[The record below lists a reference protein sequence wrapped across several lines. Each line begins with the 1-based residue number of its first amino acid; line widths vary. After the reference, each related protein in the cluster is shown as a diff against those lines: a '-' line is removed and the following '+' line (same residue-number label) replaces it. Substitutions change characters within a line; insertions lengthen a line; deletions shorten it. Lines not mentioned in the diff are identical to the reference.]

1 MSNMLYLSCETGI
14 SADMVV
20 GALLDLGANQ
30 EKLEQALSSLP
41 LDGYKTKISKK
52 QVSGIAATDFDVE
65 LDEENHDHDMAWL
78 YGDLDGEDGHEHHH
92 HHDHEHEHEHGHDHH
107 HDHEHEHDHEH
118 HHMHRGL
125 AEIESIIDAGE
136 LTPRA
141 NELAKKIFRIV
152 AEAESH
158 AHGMPIEEVHF
169 HEVGAVDSIVD
180 TVAAA
185 VCVDDLDIE
194 RTYVGPLAEGTGRIR
209 TQHGVL
215 SIPVPAVANICESH
229 RLALATTGRKGE
241 LVTPTGAAI
250 AAALKTE
257 EALPS
262 SWKILASGI
271 GSGKRDYHPVSTVR
285 AYLIESQD
293 APKQKAATENACGS
307 AGTVWK
313 LECEVD
319 DATGEALGYAME
331 HLFDAGALDAHFLP
345 VFMKKERPGWQI
357 QVLCTEEKR
366 EALERILFED
376 TTTIGIRR
384 HPYQRTTLPRRIET
398 IQTEIGPVSIK
409 IVTMPDGTERTYPEY
424 DSVAALAKAQG
435 LPFQMAWRLVLK
447 SLDA

>member
-1 MSNMLYLSCETGI
+1 MGNMLYLSCETGI

-30 EKLEQALSSLP
+30 QKLEVALASLP
-41 LDGYKTKISKK
+41 LDGYTVKISKK
-52 QVSGIAATDFDVE
+52 QVSSIVATDFDVE
-65 LDEENHDHDMAWL
+65 LDEDNHDHDMAWL
-78 YGDLDGEDGHEHHH
+78 YGDLDHEDEHEHHHH
-92 HHDHEHEHEHGHDHH
+92 HHDHEH
-107 HDHEHEHDHEH
+107 HEHEHHHE
-118 HHMHRGL
+118 HRGL

-152 AEAESH
+152 AEAESR
-158 AHGMPIEEVHF
+158 AHGVPIEEVHF

-185 VCVDDLDIE
+185 VCADDLDIE

-229 RLALATTGRKGE
+229 RLALATTGRTGE

-262 SWKILASGI
+262 SWKILASGT

-285 AYLIESQD
+285 AYLIEPQD
-293 APKQKAATENACGS
+293 APKKGAAADACGG
-307 AGTVWK
+307 AANVWK

-319 DATGEALGYAME
+319 DATGEALGYTME
-331 HLFDAGALDAHFLP
+331 HLFDAGALEAHFLP
-345 VFMKKERPGWQI
+345 VFMKKDRPAWQI
-357 QVLCTEEKR
+357 QVLCTEETR
-366 EALERILFED
+366 ETMERILFED

-384 HPYQRTTLPRRIET
+384 YPYQRTTLPRRIDT
-398 IQTEIGPVSIK
+398 VQTEIGPADIK
-409 IVTMPDGTERTYPEY
+409 IVTMPDGTERAYPEY
-424 DSVAALAKAQG
+424 DSVAALAKAQN
-435 LPFQMAWRLVLK
+435 LPFQTAWRLVLK